1 MNTNLKNI
9 LLLKALVFSVFIC
22 LSLGAKAAANPE
34 LWPYIQEKMFGDKDV
49 IEADF
54 IRITGPKRASSG
66 AQVPINIQLASK
78 EGIEIKQIFLI
89 IDGNPVQHAATY
101 QLTEATQSI
110 DLSTRIRMETDSFV
124 RVIGESSDGKL
135 YMSHVVIRASGG
147 CSGYMDSTDPQHTAD
162 LGKILLKSTKDRYV
176 TTRIKHPNFTGLMK
190 DSINGWYVPEWYV
203 NDVAFSFNGKQ
214 ILVVKSGI
222 SISQDPYIK
231 FKFDTKKSGKI
242 SVLATDTKGETFTLE
257 KIVFKGSLTI

>member
-1 MNTNLKNI
+1 MNINLKNI
-9 LLLKALVFSVFIC
+9 LLIKVLIFSVFIC
-22 LSLGAKAAANPE
+22 LSLSGKAAANPE
-34 LWPYIQEKMFGDKDV
+34 LWPYIHERMFDDKEI

-54 IRITGPKRASSG
+54 IRISGPKRASSG
-66 AQVPINIQLASK
+66 AQVPVNIKLAAK

-101 QLTEATQSI
+101 QLTKTTQSL

-124 RVIGESSDGKL
+124 RVIGESTDGKL
-135 YMSHVVIRASGG
+135 YMSKVAIRASGG
-147 CSGYMDSTDPQHTAD
+147 CSGYMDSADPQHTAD

-203 NDVAFSFNGKQ
+203 NDVAFSFNGEN
-214 ILVVKSGI
+214 ILIVKSGI

-231 FKFDTKKSGKI
+231 FSFEAKNSGKLT
-242 SVLATDTKGETFTLE
+242 VQATDTKGKTFTLE
-257 KIVFKGSLTI
+257 KIVFKI

>member
-1 MNTNLKNI
+1 MNTNLKSMLPI
-9 LLLKALVFSVFIC
+9 KVLIFISL
-22 LSLGAKAAANPE
+22 LSLSLFARSDANPE
-34 LWPYIQEKMFGDKDV
+34 LWPYIHERMFDDKEI

-54 IRITGPKRASSG
+54 IRISGPKRASSG
-66 AQVPINIQLASK
+66 AQVPVNIKIAAK
-78 EGIEIKQIFLI
+78 EDIVMKQIFLI

-101 QLTEATQSI
+101 QLTKKTQSF

-124 RVIGESSDGKL
+124 RVVGESMDGKL
-135 YMSHVVIRASGG
+135 YMSKVAIRASGG
-147 CSGYMDSTDPQHTAD
+147 CSGYMDSADPQHTAD

-176 TTRIKHPNFTGLMK
+176 ITRIKHPNFTGLMK

-203 NDVAFSFNGKQ
+203 NDVAFSFNGEK

-231 FKFDTKKSGKI
+231 FNFPAKRSGKMT
-242 SVLATDTKGETFTLE
+242 VLATDSKGETFTLE
-257 KIVFKGSLTI
+257 KIVFKI

>member
-1 MNTNLKNI
+1 MNTNLNSII
-9 LLLKALVFSVFIC
+9 LIKLLIISAFMF

-34 LWPYIQEKMFGDKDV
+34 LWQYIQERMFEGKDIV
-49 IEADF
+49 EADF
-54 IRITGPKRASSG
+54 IKISGPKRASSG
-66 AQVPINIQLASK
+66 AQVPINIQLAAK

-101 QLTEATQSI
+101 ELTKSTQSL

-124 RVIGESSDGKL
+124 RVVGESTDGKF
-135 YMSHVVIRASGG
+135 YMNQVVIRASGG
-147 CSGYMDSTDPQHTAD
+147 CSGYMDSSDPQHTAD
-162 LGKILLKSTKDRYV
+162 LGKILLKSSKDRFV

-203 NDVAFSFNGKQ
+203 NDVAFSYNGEK
-214 ILVVKSGI
+214 ILIVKSGI

-231 FKFDTKKSGKI
+231 FKFKAKKSGKL
-242 SVLATDTKGETFTLE
+242 SVLATDTKGETYTLE
-257 KIVFKGSLTI
+257 KIIFKVAS

>member
-1 MNTNLKNI
+1 MNTNLKSMLPI
-9 LLLKALVFSVFIC
+9 KVLIFISL
-22 LSLGAKAAANPE
+22 LSLSLFARSDANPE
-34 LWPYIQEKMFGDKDV
+34 LWPYIHERMFKNKEV
-49 IEADF
+49 ITADF
-54 IRITGPKRASSG
+54 IRISGPKRASSG
-66 AQVPINIQLASK
+66 AQVPVNIQLAK
-78 EGIEIKQIFLI
+78 KDGIEMKQIFLI

-101 QLTEATQSI
+101 QLTKATQSL

-124 RVIGESSDGKL
+124 RVVGESTDGKL
-135 YMSHVVIRASGG
+135 YMSQVVIRASGG
-147 CSGYMDSTDPQHTAD
+147 CSGYMDSADPQHTAD

-203 NDVAFSFNGKQ
+203 NDVAFSFNGEK

-231 FKFDTKKSGKI
+231 FQFPVKKSGKMT
-242 SVLATDTKGETFTLE
+242 VLATDSKGETFSLE
-257 KIVFKGSLTI
+257 KIVFKI